1 MRAGGFPVTP
11 PGSRLDGLRG
21 EWGYWRGPSR
31 RIRAA
36 AMTASL
42 PRDKLSRT
50 TDARSGPAGYVLD
63 NMEGAVDQARFLA
76 ATDMPLAIIGARG
89 TGKLYLAK
97 LYHQAS
103 GASPDA
109 LRLLDCRECRG
120 RDESWR
126 RLLEAML
133 AAPGQT
139 LVLKSPQLLHPEVQ
153 KRLARLVATR
163 RLPTQDGGDYLPPLR
178 FAALFPASLT
188 ALVEAGELQ
197 ARLASVFAGHPIHV
211 PPLRARPQAIL
222 RWAGKIL
229 QQESARHGSRLQG
242 YTPEAEQAM
251 RRHQW
256 HGNLSELRQRVVR
269 AMERRPEADWLS
281 AADLQLYEG
290 GRSAAPATLWTLQTA
305 ADVLAPSAW
314 EELQIA
320 LAELLQAIVAGDCD
334 DLPLGQWL
342 RDELLLASL
351 ARYAGV
357 ASQAA
362 RLVQTSPRNVQRWY
376 PAARQ
381 RDVEREACVEWSET
395 RRLIQDW
402 VRGLGLEGESP
413 LLRLESLLLSRLEAC
428 SDRLPMARRV
438 GLLGVSRPTY
448 QKRLREYEMRESL
461 R

>member
-1 MRAGGFPVTP
+1 
-11 PGSRLDGLRG
+11 
-21 EWGYWRGPSR
+21 
-31 RIRAA
+31 
-36 AMTASL
+36 MTASL
-42 PRDKLSRT
+42 PREKLSPP
-50 TDARSGPAGYVLD
+50 TDAQSGPAGYVLD

-76 ATDMPLAIIGARG
+76 ATDMPVAIIGARG
-89 TGKLYLAK
+89 TGKLYLAR

-103 GASPDA
+103 GAPPEA

-120 RDESWR
+120 RDDSWR
-126 RLLEAML
+126 RLLEVML
-133 AAPGQT
+133 ASSNQT
-139 LVLKSPQLLHPEVQ
+139 LVLKSPQLLHPDVQ
-153 KRLARLVATR
+153 KRLARLIATR
-163 RLPTQDGGDYLPPLR
+163 RLPTQDGGTYLPPLR
-178 FAALFPASLT
+178 FAALFPANLV

-197 ARLASVFAGHPIHV
+197 ARLASVFAGHPIQV

-229 QQESARHGSRLQG
+229 QQECARRGRQLQG
-242 YTPEAEQAM
+242 YTPEAELAM

-256 HGNLSELRQRVVR
+256 HGNLSELRQRV
-269 AMERRPEADWLS
+269 AHALDRRRDADWLS
-281 AADLQLYEG
+281 AADMQLYEG
-290 GRSAAPATLWTLQTA
+290 GRSAAAATLWTLQTSA
-305 ADVLAPSAW
+305 EVPVPSAW

-320 LAELLQAIVAGDCD
+320 LAELLQMIVAGDCD

-381 RDVEREACVEWSET
+381 REVERAACAQWSET
-395 RRLIQDW
+395 RRLVQDW

-413 LLRLESLLLSRLEAC
+413 LLRLESLLLSRLQAC

-448 QKRLREYEMRESL
+448 QKRLREHEMRESL